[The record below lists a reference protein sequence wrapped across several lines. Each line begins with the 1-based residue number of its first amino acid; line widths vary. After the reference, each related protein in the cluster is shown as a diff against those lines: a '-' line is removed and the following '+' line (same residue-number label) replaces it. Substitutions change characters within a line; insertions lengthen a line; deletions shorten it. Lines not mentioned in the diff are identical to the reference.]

1 MRRPHDNTYWVEP
14 GRLLAGEY
22 PGAWN
27 DRDARIRLQHY
38 LDCGVR
44 DFLDLTFPD
53 ELSPYD
59 HLLAGLAAEMNVK
72 TSYQRI
78 SIRDM
83 DVPGEPDTMTRILDH
98 IGQALNR
105 GGVVYVHCWGGIGR
119 TGTTIGCYLVRQ
131 GISGADALLR
141 LASLWPTMAKS
152 DRYPTTPQT
161 HEQMT
166 YVRNWEE

>member
-27 DRDARIRLQHY
+27 DQDTNTRLQGY

-53 ELSPYD
+53 ELRPYD
-59 HLLAGLAAEMNVK
+59 HLLARLSEDMDVS
-72 TSYQRI
+72 TRYRRI
-78 SIRDM
+78 PVRDM
-83 DVPGEPDTMTRILDH
+83 DVPHQLSTMKHILDH
-98 IGQALNR
+98 VDQAMKR
-105 GGVVYVHCWGGIGR
+105 GAIIYIHCWGGIGR
-119 TGTTIGCYLVRQ
+119 TGTTVGCYLVRH
-131 GISGADALLR
+131 GISGVDALHH
-141 LASLWPTMAKS
+141 LASLWPAMAKS

-161 HEQMT
+161 HEQMA
-166 YVRNWEE
+166 YIRNWRE